1 MKEAKEYDHVGLKA
15 CTGGSYLNR
24 TTDKI
29 KKGRKT
35 LNAAS
40 GIGLRRGGLTMKV
53 CSFLFWSLIVP
64 IVTFASELWVLKDED
79 INALDAFQ
87 RYAERR
93 VQRFPYHS
101 PNETSFVGLGWMR
114 MENYI
119 AAKKLIFIRTIVAM
133 DDTSPMKCILLERS
147 VVFNNDRGIC
157 LTNEYDSPLFN
168 IFKMAMCFGILNELM
183 RMIYG
188 LDIRS
193 KRQWSNLIWKRAWL
207 VEDDDWS
214 YRTRISKYT
223 LRMEK
228 TVGSVFYLIWWQI
241 ADRLPALITVC
252 ETMAKLVCNA
262 SNLKS
267 DDYRYGY
274 EKPIPKI
281 CDLCDGYETENVSH
295 LVLHCSFHEEIR
307 AQMMAE
313 LNEIAPDLFDTDPD
327 ILNILLGRRVESI
340 DPDLMWA
347 SWICAGKRICEMY
360 YNVLHSR
367 AGIG

>member
-1 MKEAKEYDHVGLKA
+1 MLKETNEYDHLGLKA

-40 GIGLRRGGLTMKV
+40 GIGLRQGGLTMKV

-87 RYAERR
+87 RYAGRR

-133 DDTSPMKCILLERS
+133 DD
-147 VVFNNDRGIC
+147 NDRGMC
-157 LTNEYDSPLFN
+157 LANKYDSPLFN
-168 IFKMAMCFGILNELM
+168 IFKMAMCFGILNEVM

-214 YRTRISKYT
+214 FRTRISKYT
-223 LRMEK
+223 LRMEN
-228 TVGSVFYLIWWQI
+228 
-241 ADRLPALITVC
+241 C
-252 ETMAKLVCNA
+252 
-262 SNLKS
+262 
-267 DDYRYGY
+267 
-274 EKPIPKI
+274 
-281 CDLCDGYETENVSH
+281 
-295 LVLHCSFHEEIR
+295 
-307 AQMMAE
+307 
-313 LNEIAPDLFDTDPD
+313 
-327 ILNILLGRRVESI
+327 
-340 DPDLMWA
+340 
-347 SWICAGKRICEMY
+347 RICILFSMVA
-360 YNVLHSR
+360 NCR
-367 AGIG
+367 